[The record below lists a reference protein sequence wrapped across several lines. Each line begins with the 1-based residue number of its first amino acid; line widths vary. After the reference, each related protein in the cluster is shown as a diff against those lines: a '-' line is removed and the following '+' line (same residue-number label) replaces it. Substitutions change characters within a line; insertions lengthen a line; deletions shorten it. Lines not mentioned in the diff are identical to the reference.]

1 VRSAARIGILAALA
15 LSACAG
21 GDDPQDVL
29 GTLERDRLE
38 LIAESNERLV
48 ELFVEEG
55 DRVTAGA
62 PLARQEAGAMEPRL
76 AQSRASLAEAERRLG
91 DLVEGPRSREIDEAR
106 ATLKGAEST
115 LTTERREYQ
124 RVADL
129 VERKLLSASDLDQAR
144 ARRDAAQAARDE
156 ARARLRLLEEGTR
169 PEQLAQARAAVDRA
183 KAAVAELMVSAE
195 RYSVRAPRPG
205 LIEALPYE
213 VGERPPVGAP
223 LVIMLADGAPY
234 ARVHVPE
241 PLRVAFAAGTAVEVR
256 IDGVTDPLP
265 GTVRY
270 VSSQASFTPYN
281 SLTQKDRSRL
291 AYLAEITLEGDA
303 ASKLPAGV
311 PVEVRLADGR

>member
-1 VRSAARIGILAALA
+1 VKSAARIGILAALA